1 MVKRIHEYIKKG
13 MEMKMGKLLLGIDIG
28 TSACKV
34 AVFDLAGR
42 VIAQATKEYKVY
54 YPAPGFV
61 EQNPEEWWEA
71 ICKAIQEILNSS
83 EISADQIAGIGIDGQ
98 SWSAIPIDKNG
109 RVLYNT
115 PIWMDTRASDTC
127 KRVIDRLG
135 IKKIFEVSGNS
146 FEPTYST
153 PKIIWFKENMPEV
166 YKNTYKFLQ
175 SNSFI
180 VYRLTGAVT
189 QELSQGYGLHVFNM
203 QTGTYDE
210 KLCEELGIDLDKLPD
225 IYKCHHVV
233 GVVSEKAAQLTG
245 LKIGTPVVAGGLDA
259 ACGTLGAGVYKVG
272 QTQEQGGQ
280 AGGMSICLDSAIAHP
295 KLILGYHVV
304 PELWLLQGGTVGGGG
319 TIKWFRQELAGYEV
333 EQEKLTGVNAFKIMD
348 SEAEKINP
356 GSDGLIFL
364 PYMSGERSPIWDKH
378 AKGVF
383 FGLGFNKGRSH
394 MIRAILEGCAYA
406 LQHNIKTAEEV
417 DVMVGELIAMG
428 GAANSSLWTQIK
440 ADVTGKVIKVPTSDT
455 ATTLGAAILAGVGT
469 GLYKGFEEAIEKTV
483 CINKVYKPDMTLH
496 KKYNEYYKIYLELY
510 EKLKDTMEKV
520 SLI

>member
-1 MVKRIHEYIKKG
+1 
-13 MEMKMGKLLLGIDIG
+13 
-28 TSACKV
+28 
-34 AVFDLAGR
+34 
-42 VIAQATKEYKVY
+42 
-54 YPAPGFV
+54 
-61 EQNPEEWWEA
+61 
-71 ICKAIQEILNSS
+71 
-83 EISADQIAGIGIDGQ
+83 
-98 SWSAIPIDKNG
+98 
-109 RVLYNT
+109 
-115 PIWMDTRASDTC
+115 
-127 KRVIDRLG
+127 
-135 IKKIFEVSGNS
+135 
-146 FEPTYST
+146 
-153 PKIIWFKENMPEV
+153 
-166 YKNTYKFLQ
+166 
-175 SNSFI
+175 
-180 VYRLTGAVT
+180 
-189 QELSQGYGLHVFNM
+189 
-203 QTGTYDE
+203 
-210 KLCEELGIDLDKLPD
+210 
-225 IYKCHHVV
+225 
-233 GVVSEKAAQLTG
+233 
-245 LKIGTPVVAGGLDA
+245 
-259 ACGTLGAGVYKVG
+259 
-272 QTQEQGGQ
+272 
-280 AGGMSICLDSAIAHP
+280 MSICLDSAIAHP